1 MNKTQTI
8 PSARIYGG
16 LRLIIDAIIA
26 WLHAFDVW
34 VESIIWILISWVH
47 ALGPVGVFFGVMI
60 ETFIAPIPSPLVPM
74 AAGFILTIGLP
85 PLEAILVITFSVM
98 LVGAIAATIGSFFGY
113 GIAYFGG
120 YPIIERYGKY
130 LGTSIEE
137 IEYMRKNMEASSRDE
152 IFLFTA
158 RVIPII
164 PLSVVSLLYGALRAD
179 TKRFAL
185 FTFLGVLPRYL
196 ILGLLGWVIGV
207 GWQNLAEMI
216 DLFETLILVLLII
229 FLVVFVVY
237 RIIIR
242 RRARKAQT
250 AIAEDKTESNA
261 ESIDLGEDRQQLP
274 DEVQR
279 RKSLGSP
286 AVGGLLGALP
296 HDP

>member
-1 MNKTQTI
+1 M
-8 PSARIYGG
+8 
-16 LRLIIDAIIA
+16 IIDAIIA

-34 VESIIWILISWVH
+34 VESIIWILISWVQ
-47 ALGPVGVFFGVMI
+47 ALGPLGVFLGVMI

-74 AAGFILTIGLP
+74 AAGFILTFGLP
-85 PLEAILVITFSVM
+85 PLEAFLVISFSVM
-98 LVGAIAATIGSFFGY
+98 LVGASAATIGSFFGY

-137 IEYMRKNMEASSRDE
+137 IEYMRKSMEASSRDE
-152 IFLFTA
+152 IFLVTA
-158 RVIPII
+158 RVVPII

-179 TKRFAL
+179 AKRFAL
-185 FTFLGVLPRYL
+185 FTFLGTLPRYL

-216 DLFETLILVLLII
+216 DLFETLILVLLLI
-229 FLVVFVVY
+229 FLVVFILY

-242 RRARKAQT
+242 RRARKAQRAT
-250 AIAEDKTESNA
+250 TENKIESNA
-261 ESIDLGEDRQQLP
+261 GSTNLGEDRQQLP

-279 RKSLGSP
+279 KRSLGSP

-296 HDP
+296 HGP

>member
-1 MNKTQTI
+1 
-8 PSARIYGG
+8 
-16 LRLIIDAIIA
+16 LIIDVIFA

-34 VESIIWILISWVH
+34 VEGIIWILISWVT

-74 AAGFILTIGLP
+74 AAGFILTFGLP
-85 PLEAILVITFSVM
+85 PLEAILVIIFSVM
-98 LVGAIAATIGSFFGY
+98 LIGAIAATIGSFFGY

-152 IFLFTA
+152 IYLFTA
-158 RVIPII
+158 RVVPII

-185 FTFLGVLPRYL
+185 FTFLGALPRYL

-216 DLFETLILVLLII
+216 DLFETLILVLLIV
-229 FLVVFVVY
+229 FLVVFILY

-250 AIAEDKTESNA
+250 AVTEDKKESNA
-261 ESIDLGEDRQQLP
+261 ESIDLGEGRQQLP

-279 RKSLGSP
+279 KRLRGSP
-286 AVGGLLGALP
+286 VVGGLLGVLP
-296 HDP
+296 RGP

>member
-1 MNKTQTI
+1 M
-8 PSARIYGG
+8 
-16 LRLIIDAIIA
+16 IIDVIFA

-34 VESIIWILISWVH
+34 VEGIIWILISWVI

-74 AAGFILTIGLP
+74 AAGFILTFGLP
-85 PLEAILVITFSVM
+85 PLEAILVIIFSVM
-98 LVGAIAATIGSFFGY
+98 LIGAIAATIGSFFGY

-152 IFLFTA
+152 IYLFTA
-158 RVIPII
+158 RAVPII

-179 TKRFAL
+179 VKRFAL
-185 FTFLGVLPRYL
+185 FTFLGALPRYL

-216 DLFETLILVLLII
+216 DLFETLILVLLIV
-229 FLVVFVVY
+229 FLVVFILY

-242 RRARKAQT
+242 RRARKAK
-250 AIAEDKTESNA
+250 AAVSEDKTESNA
-261 ESIDLGEDRQQLP
+261 ESIDLGEGRQQLP
-274 DEVQR
+274 DEVR
-279 RKSLGSP
+279 RKRSLGSP
-286 AVGGLLGALP
+286 VVGGLLGALP

>member
-1 MNKTQTI
+1 M
-8 PSARIYGG
+8 
-16 LRLIIDAIIA
+16 
-26 WLHAFDVW
+26 W
-34 VESIIWILISWVH
+34 VESIIWILISWVT

-74 AAGFILTIGLP
+74 AAGFILTFELT
-85 PLEAILVITFSVM
+85 PLESIFVILFSVM
-98 LVGAIAATIGSFFGY
+98 LVGALAATIGSFFGY

-152 IFLFTA
+152 IYLFTA
-158 RVIPII
+158 RAVPII
-164 PLSVVSLLYGALRAD
+164 PLSVVSVLYGALRAD
-179 TKRFAL
+179 AKRFAF
-185 FTFLGVLPRYL
+185 FTFLGALPRYL

-216 DLFETLILVLLII
+216 DLFETLILVLLIV
-229 FLVVFVVY
+229 FLVVFILY

-242 RRARKAQT
+242 RRARRAKA
-250 AIAEDKTESNA
+250 AVAEDKAESNPEA
-261 ESIDLGEDRQQLP
+261 IDRGEGRQQLP
-274 DEVQR
+274 DEVQSKR
-279 RKSLGSP
+279 SLGSP
-286 AVGGLLGALP
+286 VVGGLLGALP

>member
-1 MNKTQTI
+1 M
-8 PSARIYGG
+8 
-16 LRLIIDAIIA
+16 IIGAIIA
-26 WLHAFDVW
+26 WLHAFDLW
-34 VESIIWILISWVH
+34 VEGIIWILISWVH

-74 AAGFILTIGLP
+74 AAGFILTIGLLP
-85 PLEAILVITFSVM
+85 MEAILVIIFSVM
-98 LVGAIAATIGSFFGY
+98 FVGAIAATIGSFFGY

-137 IEYMRKNMEASSRDE
+137 IEYMRQNMEKSSRDE
-152 IFLFTA
+152 IYLFTA
-158 RVIPII
+158 RVVPII

-179 TKRFAL
+179 AKRFAL
-185 FTFLGVLPRYL
+185 FTFLGALPRYL
-196 ILGLLGWVIGV
+196 ILGLLGWIIGV

-216 DLFETLILVLLII
+216 DLFETLILFLLIV
-229 FLVVFVVY
+229 FLVVFILY

-242 RRARKAQT
+242 RRARQAQT
-250 AIAEDKTESNA
+250 AVTEDKPEPNTE
-261 ESIDLGEDRQQLP
+261 IKDLGEGHQQLQ

-279 RKSLGSP
+279 KRSLCSP
-286 AVGGLLGALP
+286 VVGDLLGALL

>member
-1 MNKTQTI
+1 
-8 PSARIYGG
+8 
-16 LRLIIDAIIA
+16 LIIDVIFA
-26 WLHAFDVW
+26 WLHAIDVW
-34 VESIIWILISWVH
+34 VEGIIWILISWVT

-85 PLEAILVITFSVM
+85 PLEAILVIIFSVM

-158 RVIPII
+158 RAVPII

-216 DLFETLILVLLII
+216 DLFETLILVLLIV
-229 FLVVFVVY
+229 FLVVFILY

-242 RRARKAQT
+242 RRARKAK
-250 AIAEDKTESNA
+250 AAVSEVKTESDA
-261 ESIDLGEDRQQLP
+261 DSIDLGEGRQQLP

-279 RKSLGSP
+279 KRSLDSP
-286 AVGGLLGALP
+286 VVGGLLGALP

>member
-1 MNKTQTI
+1 M
-8 PSARIYGG
+8 
-16 LRLIIDAIIA
+16 IIDVIFA

-34 VESIIWILISWVH
+34 VEGIIWILISWVT

-74 AAGFILTIGLP
+74 AAGFILTFGLP
-85 PLEAILVITFSVM
+85 PLEAILVIIFSVM
-98 LVGAIAATIGSFFGY
+98 LIGAIAATIGSFFGY

-152 IFLFTA
+152 IYLFTA
-158 RVIPII
+158 RVVPII

-185 FTFLGVLPRYL
+185 FTFLGALPRYL

-216 DLFETLILVLLII
+216 DLFETLILVLLIV
-229 FLVVFVVY
+229 FLVVFILY

-250 AIAEDKTESNA
+250 AVTEDKKESNA
-261 ESIDLGEDRQQLP
+261 ESIDLGEGRQQLP

-279 RKSLGSP
+279 KRLRGSP
-286 AVGGLLGALP
+286 VVGGLLGVLP
-296 HDP
+296 RGP

>member
-1 MNKTQTI
+1 M
-8 PSARIYGG
+8 
-16 LRLIIDAIIA
+16 IIDVIIA

-34 VESIIWILISWVH
+34 VESIIWILISWVT

-74 AAGFILTIGLP
+74 AAGFILTFELT
-85 PLEAILVITFSVM
+85 PLESIFVILFSVM
-98 LVGAIAATIGSFFGY
+98 LVGALAATIGSFFGY

-152 IFLFTA
+152 IYLFTA
-158 RVIPII
+158 RAVPII
-164 PLSVVSLLYGALRAD
+164 PLSVVSVLYGALRAD
-179 TKRFAL
+179 AKRFAF
-185 FTFLGVLPRYL
+185 FTFLGALPRYL

-216 DLFETLILVLLII
+216 DLFETLILVLLIV
-229 FLVVFVVY
+229 FLVVFILY

-242 RRARKAQT
+242 RRARRAKA
-250 AIAEDKTESNA
+250 AVAEDKAESNPEA
-261 ESIDLGEDRQQLP
+261 IDRGEGRQQLP
-274 DEVQR
+274 DEVQSKR
-279 RKSLGSP
+279 SLGSP
-286 AVGGLLGALP
+286 VVGGLLGALP